1 MAIGVTPAANRIEVL
16 QSEAQGI
23 DLLVALVAGW
33 RIAVLL
39 QLVTDR
45 LSTTDIG
52 VERLDVGWGR

>member
-16 QSEAQGI
+16 QGEAQGI

-45 LSTTDIG
+45 LSATDIG
-52 VERLDVGWGR
+52 VEGLDVGWGR